1 MTQSMALE
9 GVSAQESIQ
18 EHANRREETYEPQ
31 CHRSKAVAPFAE
43 RPPKPAL
50 NRRTRRRLAREI
62 EAASY
67 RVHTSQDSEKP
78 LVELRKHMARPPGS
92 SFLGAKATQAKAT

>member
-9 GVSAQESIQ
+9 GVS
-18 EHANRREETYEPQ
+18 Q

-43 RPPKPAL
+43 RPPKPA
-50 NRRTRRRLAREI
+50 
-62 EAASY
+62 